1 MKKDKKKPLR
11 ISVSY
16 QGTVPVRK
24 GRLGTCRDDG
34 MRLTLSIDG
43 CADILA
49 YAVVN
54 FPEIDGRKVLV
65 IHEIFS
71 CQDEKTAEKILL
83 EAAVDIAV
91 QRGYTCVYA
100 DKGKTAERLLKRGG
114 FQETDGN
121 LLMKKVV

>member
-49 YAVVN
+49 YAVVI
-54 FPEIDGRKVLV
+54 FPEIDGRKVLF

>member
-1 MKKDKKKPLR
+1 MKKDKKKILR
-11 ISVSY
+11 VSISY
-16 QGTVPVRK
+16 QGTMPVTD
-24 GRLGTCRDDG
+24 GHLGTCMDDC

-43 CADILA
+43 CADTLA

-54 FPEIDGRKVLV
+54 FPEIDGRKVLF

-71 CQDEKTAEKILL
+71 CRNEKTEEGILL
-83 EAAVDIAV
+83 EAAADVAV
-91 QRGYTCVYA
+91 QRGYICIYA
-100 DKGKTAERLLKRGG
+100 DKWKTPEGLLKRSG

>member
-1 MKKDKKKPLR
+1 MKKDKKKFLR
-11 ISVSY
+11 VSISY
-16 QGTVPVRK
+16 QGTMPVTD
-24 GRLGTCRDDG
+24 GHLGACMDDG

-54 FPEIDGRKVLV
+54 FPEIDGRKVLF
-65 IHEIFS
+65 IHRIFS
-71 CQDEKTAEKILL
+71 CQDEKTAERTLL

>member
-49 YAVVN
+49 YAVEN
-54 FPEIDGRKVLV
+54 FPEIDGRKVLF